1 MNTILSNVLVSL
13 THLIPRKKSK
23 VTPMA
28 QTKGEPRGRSSQ
40 IYEKDQFYLRQE
52 DEGVC
57 IRPTAPNKSR
67 RPSPRITL
75 RGTSQTLTRKA
86 NRAYF
91 TSLLHSYRSPALQET
106 LCYRS

>member
-23 VTPMA
+23 GGP
-28 QTKGEPRGRSSQ
+28 GCRSSQ